1 MVFGLFKGWHRD
13 KLFEREIPEE
23 WLATLEERFDFFAE
37 IDGEERDQFLRH
49 LRIFMWE
56 KDWFGARDF
65 EVTEEMKLVISALA
79 ARMGRRLPVE
89 VFDKVKEFV
98 IYPGH
103 YRHREDQHDHVATM
117 GTAHHFGTVVL
128 SWDAVEFG
136 IAIPNDGQDT
146 TLHEFAHMLDL
157 TSGEF
162 SGTPMMADAR
172 QYQAWA
178 RVFTEHF
185 QTLRDDPYELDVI
198 DAYGATNEA
207 EFFAVATE
215 VFFEKP
221 RVLKRKAPEL
231 YEQLARYFEIDPA
244 EK

>member
-1 MVFGLFKGWHRD
+1 MVFGLFKDWKRD
-13 KLFEREIPEE
+13 KLFDKPVPDD
-23 WLATLEERFDFFAE
+23 WLELLEERFDFFAE
-37 IDGEERDQFLRH
+37 LEGDEREHFLRH
-49 LRIFMWE
+49 LRVFMWE
-56 KDWFGARDF
+56 KDWFGAKDF
-65 EVTEEMKLVISALA
+65 EVTEEMKLIISAMA
-79 ARMGRRLPVE
+79 ARMGRKLPID

-103 YRHREDQHDHVATM
+103 YRHDEDQYDHVATM

-128 SWDAVEFG
+128 SWDAVEHG

-162 SGTPMMADAR
+162 SGTPMLADGR
-172 QYQAWA
+172 DYKAWA
-178 RVFTEHF
+178 RVFNEHF
-185 QTLRDDPYELDVI
+185 HMLREDPRELDVI
-198 DAYGATNEA
+198 DTYGATNEA

-221 RVLKRKAPEL
+221 KVLRRKAPEL
-231 YEQLARYFEIDPA
+231 YEQLARYYEVDPA
-244 EK
+244 ES